1 MCYVACSGGQ
11 MKRRAFIGVVGGAAV
26 WPVAA
31 RAQKGLP
38 LVAVLVPGPAKQAE
52 NRLVA
57 IRRGMRE
64 AGLAEGINYNFAF
77 RYADGVF
84 DRLPALVLELAALK
98 PRLIIASAAAA
109 PVAHK
114 VLPDLPLIF
123 TSYAADPIKA
133 GFAESYVHPGGHATG
148 NVMNAVGGE
157 EALTQ
162 KRMNLFKELVPDL
175 KVLGFIGSSSILA
188 AAELKA
194 LQSVGGQFGFEV
206 VRHPLGGLDEVE
218 GAVSATVHDGVGALY
233 VSGEPLLYTNMPRV
247 LPLIMAPG
255 KPTLGT
261 YPEWGQAG
269 LLMSY
274 SADLID
280 DFRRAGIYAA
290 KILGGE
296 KPADLP
302 IEQASKFTL
311 VVNAATARRLGIDV
325 PATLLALA
333 DEVVEGQS
341 KN

>member
-1 MCYVACSGGQ
+1 
-11 MKRRAFIGVVGGAAV
+11 MKFRKMYPDRTLNMRRREFLGILGGAAAL
-26 WPVAA
+26 PIAA
-31 RAQKGLP
+31 RAQKDLP
-38 LVAVLVPGPAKQAE
+38 VVALLVPGPAKQAE

-57 IRRGMRE
+57 IRQGMRE
-64 AGLAEGINYNFAF
+64 AGLTEGINFTFAW

-84 DRLPALVLELAALK
+84 DRLPALALELAALK

-109 PVAHK
+109 PIAHK
-114 VLPDLPLIF
+114 VLPELPLIF

-175 KVLGFIGSSSILA
+175 KAVGFIGSTSSILA

-194 LQSVGGQFGFEV
+194 LQSVAGQFGFDV

-218 GAVSATVHDGVGALY
+218 GAVSASVRDGVGALY

-247 LPLIMAPG
+247 LPLVLAPG
-255 KPTLGT
+255 KPTVGT

-290 KILGGE
+290 KVLGGE

-302 IEQASKFTL
+302 IEQASKFVL
-311 VVNAATARRLGIDV
+311 VLNLKTAKSLGIAAPDRLLTVADV
-325 PATLLALA
+325 
-333 DEVVEGQS
+333 VVE
-341 KN
+341 